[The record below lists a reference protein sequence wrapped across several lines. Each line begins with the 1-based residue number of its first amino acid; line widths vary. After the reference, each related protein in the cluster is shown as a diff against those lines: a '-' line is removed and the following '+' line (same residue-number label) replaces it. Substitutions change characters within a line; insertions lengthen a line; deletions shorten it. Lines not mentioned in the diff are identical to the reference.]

1 MKKLFRKLKQKAGES
16 LVETLCAIL
25 IFTMASVS
33 MYTMVMGAAKIN
45 TAAEEADAESQ
56 RQMAIAEMGEVDSGD
71 GKVVMI
77 ITDDNDVNH
86 MIEVNV
92 DICGEDGDLYAYYK
106 KP

>member
-25 IFTMASVS
+25 IFTLASVS
-33 MYTMVMGAAKIN
+33 MYSMVMSAAKIN
-45 TAAEEADAESQ
+45 ATAKEADQESQ
-56 RQMAIAEMGEVDSGD
+56 RQMAIAEKGLQDDGD
-71 GKVVMI
+71 GTVVMI
-77 ITDDNDVNH
+77 VTDSKNVNH
-86 MIEVNV
+86 MITVNV

>member
-1 MKKLFRKLKQKAGES
+1 
-16 LVETLCAIL
+16 
-25 IFTMASVS
+25 
-33 MYTMVMGAAKIN
+33 
-45 TAAEEADAESQ
+45 
-56 RQMAIAEMGEVDSGD
+56 MAIAEIGEVDSGD

-86 MIEVNV
+86 MIEVDV